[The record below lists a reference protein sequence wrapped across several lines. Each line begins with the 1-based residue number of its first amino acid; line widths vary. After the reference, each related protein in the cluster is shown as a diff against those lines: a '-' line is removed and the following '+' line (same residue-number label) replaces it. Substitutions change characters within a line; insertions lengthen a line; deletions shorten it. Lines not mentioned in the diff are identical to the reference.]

1 MAFADEYDFAELVN
15 EAEKLV
21 IDELES
27 QLAARG
33 DDVCRCEECVLD
45 MAAMALNS
53 VKPLYR
59 VTLLGTLH
67 AAAARDEAG
76 YAAALTACVRAAID
90 KVARNPAHD

>member
-1 MAFADEYDFAELVN
+1 MAFADDYDFVELVN

-21 IDELES
+21 IDELGT
-27 QLAARG
+27 QLAALG

-76 YAAALTACVRAAID
+76 YAAALHGAVSTAIERVR
-90 KVARNPAHD
+90 KNPAHD